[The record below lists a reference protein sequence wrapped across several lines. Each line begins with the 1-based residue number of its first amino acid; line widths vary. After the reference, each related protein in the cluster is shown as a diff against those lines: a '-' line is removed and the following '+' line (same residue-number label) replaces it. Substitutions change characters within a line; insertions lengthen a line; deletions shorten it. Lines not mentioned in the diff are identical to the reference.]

1 MVAPSATNMLR
12 GTLMASPWR
21 GFKIG
26 KLELYLAWWGG
37 WGGSPMLSLKR
48 KTAVQGRLDELILW
62 LGKLEIVASWPSSSR
77 RLASAWHGN

>member
-1 MVAPSATNMLR
+1 
-12 GTLMASPWR
+12 MARPWR

-77 RLASAWHGN
+77 RLASAWHDN